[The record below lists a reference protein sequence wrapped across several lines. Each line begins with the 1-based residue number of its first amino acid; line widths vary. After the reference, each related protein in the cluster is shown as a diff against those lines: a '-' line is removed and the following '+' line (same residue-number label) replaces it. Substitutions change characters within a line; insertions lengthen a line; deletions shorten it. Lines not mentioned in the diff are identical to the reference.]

1 MLLRSCSL
9 MVSVSSSIS
18 LFVFCLIV
26 LSVVESGL
34 FNSSSYCGLILIN
47 NNNNK
52 NKCTYFSLCWVC
64 VAVHR
69 LSPDAVSGLLAV
81 GASLIAEHRL

>member
-9 MVSVSSSIS
+9 MVSISSSIS

-34 FNSSSYCGLILIN
+34 FNSSNYCGLILIN
-47 NNNNK
+47 NNNKK
-52 NKCTYFSLCWVC
+52 NVLTFPCAGSALPCTGFLQ
-64 VAVHR
+64 
-69 LSPDAVSGLLAV
+69 LQ
-81 GASLIAEHRL
+81 